1 MRVLVVDDSPV
12 FLTACVAVLTQDG
25 HDVVAAGSFEEG
37 RRSLTRSVNALIA
50 DVRLGADNGL
60 HLITLAPPATLTIAI
75 SAFLDGVLR
84 RDAEQAGARFVLK
97 PANIAALS
105 ALLGPPLGVGA
116 EPHPHVSA
124 CLTAAREGNIRP
136 LAR

>member
-1 MRVLVVDDSPV
+1 M
-12 FLTACVAVLTQDG
+12 
-25 HDVVAAGSFEEG
+25 VAAGSFEEG
-37 RRSLTRSVNALIA
+37 RRSLAQDRFDALIA
-50 DVRLGADNGL
+50 DVRLGAYNGL

-105 ALLGPPLGVGA
+105 ALLGPPSA
-116 EPHPHVSA
+116 SEPS
-124 CLTAAREGNIRP
+124 LTRTSVPA
-136 LAR
+136 

>member
-1 MRVLVVDDSPV
+1 MRVLVVDDSPA

-37 RRSLTRSVNALIA
+37 RRSLAQDRFDALIA
-50 DVRLGADNGL
+50 DVRLGAYNGL

-105 ALLGPPLGVGA
+105 ALLGHSSA
-116 EPHPHVSA
+116 SEPS
-124 CLTAAREGNIRP
+124 LTRTSVPA
-136 LAR
+136 